1 MIFID
6 KNFIAIALDFPAH
19 TENQLS
25 EDQQEHNEK
34 MAEIYN
40 KNGSFPL
47 IIVLD
52 SDGIE
57 IGTIKG
63 YLREGSDKFLNK
75 LTSIIEK

>member
-1 MIFID
+1 
-6 KNFIAIALDFPAH
+6 
-19 TENQLS
+19 
-25 EDQQEHNEK
+25 
-34 MAEIYN
+34 MADIYN

-57 IGTIKG
+57 IGAIKG